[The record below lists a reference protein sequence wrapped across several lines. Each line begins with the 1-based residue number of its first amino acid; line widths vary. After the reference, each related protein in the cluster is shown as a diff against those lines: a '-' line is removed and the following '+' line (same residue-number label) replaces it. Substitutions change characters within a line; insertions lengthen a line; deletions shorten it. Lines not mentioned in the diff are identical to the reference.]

1 MMKLVAVNYQKRRLD
16 FFKEQLA
23 AAQRK
28 LEWAVKRDYPW
39 IVIEEKADTV
49 SFYKWAVQMAEKDG
63 DTDGS

>member
-1 MMKLVAVNYQKRRLD
+1 MKLVAVNYKKRRLE

-39 IVIEEKADTV
+39 TVIEEKADTV
-49 SFYKWAVQMAEKDG
+49 SFYKWAVQMAEMDG